1 MHRYFFHTADGQV
14 FRDRVGTELA
24 NEDAARIEAARL
36 LGQLVNE
43 RPADVWRDDDFR
55 ITVTDEADLILF
67 TIDVAAVVAPA
78 ARAAGS
84 KPIGRD
90 ET

>member
-1 MHRYFFHTADGQV
+1 VQRYFFHTADGDV
-14 FRDRVGTELA
+14 FRDLVGTELPS
-24 NEDAARIEAARL
+24 EDAARIEAARV
-36 LGQLVNE
+36 LGQLVHE

-78 ARAAGS
+78 AGFTGP
-84 KPIGRD
+84 KPSGRG
-90 ET
+90 ES

>member
-1 MHRYFFHTADGQV
+1 VQRYFFHTADGDV
-14 FRDRVGTELA
+14 FHDLVGTELP

-43 RPADVWRDDDFR
+43 KPADVWKDDDFR

-78 ARAAGS
+78 ARAPGP